1 MSGLAVVR
9 IPGQVNVV
17 EGLVA
22 NVDVVLTGGA
32 SVQTSDATSIYYAVP
47 TRTDRAIIDWERSDD
62 GGASWRVVARSY
74 QDEANS
80 AQPRS
85 DFHGATGA
93 SATVSWPRPPTR
105 VRSCASMP
113 ATHRRRVPR
122 LPASQARSTYI
133 NVLQQSA
140 QPTIADSPRSVL
152 VRTGQT
158 ANFSATASGLP
169 APTLQWQTRPANS
182 NGAWSNVT
190 TGTGATTANY
200 TTAATTLA
208 DNGVQYRVV
217 ATNAVGSAAS
227 SLATVSVSDLDVAPT
242 HHDAA
247 GRA

>member
-1 MSGLAVVR
+1 MVR
-9 IPGQVNVV
+9 FPGQVDVV

-32 SVQTSDATSIYYAVP
+32 AVRPADPNSRYHYAVP

-62 GGASWRVVARSY
+62 GGASWKVVARSY
-74 QDEANS
+74 QDEANES
-80 AQPRS
+80 A
-85 DFHGATGA
+85 
-93 SATVSWPRPPTR
+93 
-105 VRSCASMP
+105 
-113 ATHRRRVPR
+113 RRRRLSVALLGHSPRFRGHSRRPGCAAAHPR
-122 LPASQARSTYI
+122 LLHTADAVPAPPCVISPVSRI

-140 QPTIADSPRSVL
+140 LPTIVDAPRSVL

-158 ANFSATASGLP
+158 ANLSATASGLP

-208 DNGVQYRVV
+208 DNGMQYRIV
-217 ATNAVGSAAS
+217 ATNAVGSAAELPCDRVGQRS
-227 SLATVSVSDLDVAPT
+227 RCRAE

-247 GRA
+247 RHR